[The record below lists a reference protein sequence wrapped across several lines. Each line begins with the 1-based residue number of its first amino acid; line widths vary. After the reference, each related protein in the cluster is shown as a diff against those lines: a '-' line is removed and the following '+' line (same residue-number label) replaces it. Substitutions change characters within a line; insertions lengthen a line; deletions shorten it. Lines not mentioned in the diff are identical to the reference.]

1 MNSTFSNMS
10 TEEQSFENKECK
22 DFPRETITT
31 AVGCILAQVCAANE
45 KLLLTRIPPKS
56 RFQATNR
63 PLISIQG
70 YVSRIAKYSQCSS
83 QSFILALIYIDRLIQ
98 RNPSFLITSLNAHR
112 LFITAI
118 VVAAKFSSDFF
129 FKNSFYAKVGGISTP
144 ELNELELEFLF
155 RIHFVL
161 FVKEETFKQYHA
173 HLMMYATNSP
183 TKSPLQLRISSAE
196 EGKTSKKIDDPVSRP
211 QRCKSQHLVHARGRD
226 KGEIFIDDRT
236 HVSGNTVVANVN
248 RTQYPQL
255 TTHNPYHHHHHPIS
269 RSNQPNQPNQHRRH
283 HSDINHQHPHFFSAT
298 PYAKRHRSHVRRN
311 TSPTDHALMNK
322 RAVSMDIWFPMKST
336 TTTVAAR

>member
-1 MNSTFSNMS
+1 MNSTLSNMS

-22 DFPRETITT
+22 DFPRETIAT

-63 PLISIQG
+63 PQISIQG
-70 YVSRIAKYSQCSS
+70 YVSRIAKYSQCNS

-112 LFITAI
+112 LFVTAI

-173 HLMMYATNSP
+173 HLMMYANNTS
-183 TKSPLQLRISSAE
+183 TKPGLQLRISPADE
-196 EGKTSKKIDDPVSRP
+196 RKTSKIDESVNRP
-211 QRCKSQHLVHARGRD
+211 QGRKWQHLGHARGQD
-226 KGEIFIDDRT
+226 KGGNFIDDRSY
-236 HVSGNTVVANVN
+236 VSTNTVVTNDN
-248 RTQYPQL
+248 RTQCPQL
-255 TTHNPYHHHHHPIS
+255 THDQSHHYHKPMKS
-269 RSNQPNQPNQHRRH
+269 NQPNQHRRH
-283 HSDINHQHPHFFSAT
+283 HSDIHNQHPHFFNAT
-298 PYAKRHRSHVRRN
+298 PYAKRHRSHVRRSN
-311 TSPTDHALMNK
+311 PPTEHAFMNK